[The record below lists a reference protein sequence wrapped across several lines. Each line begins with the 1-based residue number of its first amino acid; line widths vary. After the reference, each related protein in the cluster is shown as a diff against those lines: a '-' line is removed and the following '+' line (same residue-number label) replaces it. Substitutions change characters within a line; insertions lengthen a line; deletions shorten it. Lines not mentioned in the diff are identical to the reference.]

1 MSAAPE
7 ELNTLAGRVLSVVQE
22 WGFTPRPV
30 SDEQEILILCLCL
43 HESQLTAGR
52 LSHAEYAAAV
62 NRLARAAELLEVN
75 DAR

>member
-30 SDEQEILILCLCL
+30 SDAQEILILCLCL
-43 HESQLTAGR
+43 HESQLIAGR

-62 NRLARAAELLEVN
+62 NRLARAAELLEGKHE
-75 DAR
+75 

>member
-1 MSAAPE
+1 MTYSPLTYT
-7 ELNTLAGRVLSVVQE
+7 LNRRNVVL
-22 WGFTPRPV
+22 
-30 SDEQEILILCLCL
+30 ILILCLCL
-43 HESQLTAGR
+43 HESQLTAGK